1 MMGQYGPFKYSSIHR
16 RPPFNFENGARVA
29 VWIIPNIEFFPL
41 TRAIPTAN
49 TLKIPDVPS
58 WSRRDYGNR
67 VGIFRLFDV
76 LDRYALRGTAALNS
90 DICEHHPEIVEEC
103 LVRNWEFIGHC
114 ESNAVRLNDVAP
126 EEEPELIKRTLDV
139 IEHATGQRPKG
150 WLGAGLQESWDTLH
164 HLADV
169 NIEYVADWCN
179 DDQPYLMNLDEGRR
193 LTSVPYSF
201 EINDKGAYEM
211 LNQTPVE
218 FSDMIIRQFDVL
230 YREGDV
236 QGRVLPIAL
245 HPYISGVA
253 HRIDAVDRALA
264 HICRHDRIW
273 LATGSE
279 IASVS
284 RQL

>member
-1 MMGQYGPFKYSSIHR
+1 MMGAYGPFKYSPIHR
-16 RPPFNFENGARVA
+16 RPKFSFQNGARVA

-41 TRAIPTAN
+41 SRAIPTAN

-67 VGIFRLFDV
+67 VGIFRLFEV
-76 LDRYALRGTAALNS
+76 LDRYQLRGTAALNS

-103 LVRNWEFIGHC
+103 LARNWEFIGHC

-126 EEEPELIKRTLDV
+126 EEEPVLIKRTLDV
-139 IEHATGQRPKG
+139 IERATGKRPKG
-150 WLGAGLQESWDTLH
+150 WLGAGLQESWDTLR
-164 HLADV
+164 HLADAK
-169 NIEYVADWCN
+169 IEYVADWCN
-179 DDQPYLMNLDEGRR
+179 DDQPYLMDVDASRR
-193 LTSVPYSF
+193 LASVPYSF
-201 EINDKGAYEM
+201 EINDKGAYET
-211 LNQTPVE
+211 LNQSPVE
-218 FSDMIIRQFDVL
+218 FSEMIIRQFDVL
-230 YREGDV
+230 YREGDE
-236 QGRVLPIAL
+236 QARVLPIAL

-253 HRIDAVDRALA
+253 HRIDAIDRALA